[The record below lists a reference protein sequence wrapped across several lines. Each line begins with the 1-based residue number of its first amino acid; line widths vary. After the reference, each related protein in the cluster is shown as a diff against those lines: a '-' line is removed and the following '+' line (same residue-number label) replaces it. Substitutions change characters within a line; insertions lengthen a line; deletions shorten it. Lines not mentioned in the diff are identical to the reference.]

1 MDERFAVVLVTVPDM
16 ETGRRLART
25 VLEARVAACV
35 NLVPGMESHYWW
47 QGKLDQSAE
56 VLLLIKTTSD
66 KIGHLERIVLANHPY
81 DTPEL
86 IVLPITQGT
95 KRYLD
100 WIEASIKK

>member
-95 KRYLD
+95 KQYLD

>member
-86 IVLPITQGT
+86 IVLQITQGT
-95 KRYLD
+95 KQYLD